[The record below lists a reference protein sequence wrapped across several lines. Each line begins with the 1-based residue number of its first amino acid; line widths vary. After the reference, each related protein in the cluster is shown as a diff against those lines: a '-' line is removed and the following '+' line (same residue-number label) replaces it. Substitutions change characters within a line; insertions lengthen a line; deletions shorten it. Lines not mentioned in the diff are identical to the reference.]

1 MLGQITEVEGARHEG
16 IHRNNFLPAP
26 LLLVFIPATKANA
39 MNIELQEVTK
49 KFKSQPA
56 LDAVSLT
63 ITPGQILALL
73 GPNGAGK
80 TTLLRCL
87 AGITAPDAGQ
97 MLFDGEKY
105 VRGRTDFRR
114 RFLFL
119 PDIPPVFEEWSL
131 LQHLGMTLRLY
142 GVAEKG
148 LEDRVLELLRDFDL
162 LPMANAPFA
171 TLSRGQ
177 RFKGVLVTLMAVDP
191 EVWLLD
197 EPFASGMDPHGINVF
212 KRRAREAATRGRTI
226 IYSTQILDA
235 AERFSDRICV
245 IHRGE
250 VRAFTPTAELR
261 KQGNGDTS
269 ALDDLF
275 SQLREEA
282 T

>member
-1 MLGQITEVEGARHEG
+1 M
-16 IHRNNFLPAP
+16 
-26 LLLVFIPATKANA
+26 K
-39 MNIELQEVTK
+39 IELQKVVK
-49 KFKSQPA
+49 KYKSLPA
-56 LDAVSLT
+56 LDAVSLD
-63 ITPGQILALL
+63 IEPGQILSLL

-87 AGITAPDAGQ
+87 AGIAAPDSGQ

-105 VRGRTDFRR
+105 ERGRTDFRR
-114 RFLFL
+114 RFHFL
-119 PDIPPVFEEWSL
+119 PDIPPVFEEWSP

-142 GVAEKG
+142 GIDGNG
-148 LEDRVLELLRDFDL
+148 LEDRVLELVRDFDL

-177 RFKGVLVTLMAVDP
+177 RYKAVLVTLMAVDP

-212 KRRAREAATRGRTI
+212 KSRAREATTRGRTI

-245 IHRGE
+245 IHRGK
-250 VRAFTPTAELR
+250 VRSFTATQELR
-261 KQGNGDTS
+261 QQGSSDTS
-269 ALDDLF
+269 VLDELF
-275 SQLREEA
+275 RQLREE
-282 T
+282 TT

>member
-1 MLGQITEVEGARHEG
+1 M
-16 IHRNNFLPAP
+16 
-26 LLLVFIPATKANA
+26 K
-39 MNIELQEVTK
+39 IELQKVVK
-49 KFKSQPA
+49 KYKSLPA
-56 LDAVSLT
+56 LDAVSLD
-63 ITPGQILALL
+63 IEPGQILSLL

-87 AGITAPDAGQ
+87 AGIAAPDSGQ

-105 VRGRTDFRR
+105 ERGRTDFRR
-114 RFLFL
+114 RFHFL
-119 PDIPPVFEEWSL
+119 PDIPPVFEEWSP

-142 GVAEKG
+142 AMDGNG
-148 LEDRVLELLRDFDL
+148 LEDRVLELVRDFDL

-177 RFKGVLVTLMAVDP
+177 RYKAVLVTLMAVDP

-212 KRRAREAATRGRTI
+212 KRRARDATTRGRTI

-245 IHRGE
+245 IHRGR
-250 VRAFTPTAELR
+250 VRAFTATQELR
-261 KQGNGDTS
+261 QQGSSDTS
-269 ALDDLF
+269 VLDELF
-275 SQLREEA
+275 RQLREE
-282 T
+282 TT